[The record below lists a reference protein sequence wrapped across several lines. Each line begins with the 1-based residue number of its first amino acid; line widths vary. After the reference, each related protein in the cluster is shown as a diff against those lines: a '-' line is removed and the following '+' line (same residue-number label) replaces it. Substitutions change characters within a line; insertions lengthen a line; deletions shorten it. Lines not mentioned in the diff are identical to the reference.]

1 MSHNILPRNFLP
13 ARAPRLRRIPP
24 GKLPAYNNTRRPL
37 QWIDMGL
44 IFQAYAYLSHCPC
57 NLIARIPACQES
69 YDMRPEI
76 AVLDIQGQYR
86 VYTEFYRADAAQK
99 TIIMVNGSMATTASF
114 AQTVKSLHPQFNVVL
129 YDQPYAGKS
138 KAHNRH
144 ERMLTKE
151 IEGQILLELID
162 HFAAEHVLSFSWGG
176 AATLSA
182 LAQRPQR
189 IEKAVISSFSPVLNA
204 PMRDYLERGV
214 DYLSNLDRDRVGHLV
229 NSTIGKHLPP
239 LFKRFNYRHVSSL
252 AEHEYGQMHFHITD
266 VLQSDP
272 QCYVNA
278 ARKINVPVLFLN
290 GEWDEYTSADDARLF
305 ANHVRHSTFS
315 TVQATGHFLD
325 MEHKAACRDSRNAV
339 MNFLTP
345 THRESRPRYSFVQD
359 YHALAI

>member
-1 MSHNILPRNFLP
+1 
-13 ARAPRLRRIPP
+13 
-24 GKLPAYNNTRRPL
+24 
-37 QWIDMGL
+37 
-44 IFQAYAYLSHCPC
+44 
-57 NLIARIPACQES
+57 
-69 YDMRPEI
+69 MRPEI

-99 TIIMVNGSMATTASF
+99 TIILVNGSMATTASF
-114 AQTVKSLHPQFNVVL
+114 AQTAKNLYPQFNVVL

-144 ERMLTKE
+144 EKMLTKE

-182 LAQRPQR
+182 LAHRPRR

-214 DYLSNLDRDRVGHLV
+214 DYLGSLDGDRVGHLV

-252 AEHEYGQMHFHITD
+252 AEHEYGQMHFHISD
-266 VLQSDP
+266 VLNSDR
-272 QCYVNA
+272 QCYINA
-278 ARKINVPVLFLN
+278 AKKINVPVLFLN

-305 ANHVRHSTFS
+305 ANHVEHSTFS
-315 TVQATGHFLD
+315 TLQATGHFLD
-325 MEHKAACRDSRNAV
+325 MEHKAACRDSRNAL
-339 MNFLTP
+339 MGFLTP
-345 THRESRPRYSFVQD
+345 EHHESRPRYSYVQG